1 MKCKNTN
8 FSRGVV
14 FLRSPRPLPLSPRFP
29 SPPIP
34 GARPSPR
41 CQTPALPPS
50 RRPRRSSRRS
60 SPRPRAL
67 PAALR
72 APPPRP
78 TCRDPANGRSARADP
93 DQETCGGVM
102 DAAIHPGGRSE
113 QGLGF
118 FSPPTWI
125 PAEKSVPVRLWVLS
139 SPLPA
144 QVCPRPWGSWSPGL
158 SADFLSIQ
166 ASGDPPGVRGLPG
179 EGRTLGPRGRPWLF
193 ILTPEQ
199 NEGGLQTRFFRPLI
213 PHQHPAHPPSC
224 WGWGGPCFAKPAW
237 SRTGRVGGMDR

>member
-1 MKCKNTN
+1 
-8 FSRGVV
+8 
-14 FLRSPRPLPLSPRFP
+14 
-29 SPPIP
+29 
-34 GARPSPR
+34 
-41 CQTPALPPS
+41 
-50 RRPRRSSRRS
+50 
-60 SPRPRAL
+60 
-67 PAALR
+67 
-72 APPPRP
+72 
-78 TCRDPANGRSARADP
+78 
-93 DQETCGGVM
+93 M

-118 FSPPTWI
+118 LGPPTWI

-224 WGWGGPCFAKPAW
+224 WGWGVPALRSRPGAAQGGWNGPLNNPVKDVQRGRSSKTSWILIFFSFFFFPPEAEFVQHFIYDLELPILQLMEGQTRTKHASFTRRCCETSTLEWGCTKPGLNPVTW
-237 SRTGRVGGMDR
+237 HYRTNSKQKQA